1 MNPPMMQSA
10 LRISTK
16 VLPGDK
22 VEIQVPSG
30 SEGQE
35 VDVFVVFSH
44 PAPSKRS
51 SFVAFIEE
59 LQNRHPKRSVEE
71 INYDLMME
79 GLNHFNTSL
88 TPEERT
94 EKWLTFVQGLP
105 EKSSLLPDEALHR
118 DSMYD

>member
-10 LRISTK
+10 LRVSTK

-30 SEGQE
+30 FEGQE
-35 VDVFVVFSH
+35 VEVLVVFP
-44 PAPSKRS
+44 PATGSKRS

-79 GLNHFNTSL
+79 
-88 TPEERT
+88 R
-94 EKWLTFVQGLP
+94 
-105 EKSSLLPDEALHR
+105 KSW
-118 DSMYD
+118 DS